1 MAVDDQDNT
10 SESTPREAELQRQL
24 DGLQSHVT
32 ELRKD
37 REATEDPD
45 LSSEVQSLKEKLD
58 EHSKQLEQSAEKL
71 TQLESENLVL
81 RDKNQALNT
90 TSNKKCCFRT
100 QVRSMPS
107 LDTPNTAGST
117 ARQPLDEAGAS
128 GEKAGDT
135 QVHETISSNFEPD
148 AEKETSEGAAA
159 LQSSLTTNL
168 DQMFSK
174 KLDAMQSMVE
184 RLPGVAPLIWKSS
197 LGSYADTPFTEN
209 IALIK
214 MARKFSFP
222 NIKVYDGTGDPDD
235 HIAQYKQRMLAVA
248 LPREFH
254 KATMCKGFGSTLIGP
269 TLHWYINLPIGS
281 ISSFAAL
288 SDKFVEQFAS
298 SRSLEKTSDS
308 LYKILQHRVEPLRDY
323 IARLNQEKVSIPEF
337 NITTEISAFKRGLL
351 LDEDLYKELT
361 KYQCKTMEDVL
372 SRAWA
377 QVKWEEDVASRA
389 KA

>member
-1 MAVDDQDNT
+1 MPVDDQDNT

-71 TQLESENLVL
+71 TQLESDNLVL

-90 TSNKKCCFRT
+90 TSNKKCRFST

-117 ARQPLDEAGAS
+117 ARQPSDEAGAS

-148 AEKETSEGAAA
+148 SEKETSEGAAA

-184 RLPGVAPLIWKSS
+184 RLPGVAPLIRKSS

-209 IALIK
+209 IALIE

-222 NIKVYDGTGDPDD
+222 NIKIYDGTGDPDN

-248 LPREFH
+248 LPREFR
-254 KATMCKGFGSTLIGP
+254 KATTMCKGFGSTLIGP
-269 TLHWYINLPIGS
+269 TL
-281 ISSFAAL
+281 
-288 SDKFVEQFAS
+288 QC
-298 SRSLEKTSDS
+298 RSLEKTSDS

-351 LDEDLYKELT
+351 LDGDLYKELT